1 LPDITTSVLVATIES
16 SKPPLVKLKV
26 KGQRQSIT
34 YKYQFPHTCTSFE
47 DYCRDPFV
55 CPHHTC
61 DQNCVSSCV
70 RFICDKCTRLA
81 LPKLSGSASQTL
93 THAKMYE
100 IADKYDVV
108 GLKDLA
114 REKYKLSCSTFWD
127 KDDFSIA
134 AHYAFSTTMADDKGL
149 RDIVSRTISEH
160 MELMQKDEIKT
171 LLAEFNGLA
180 LGILLKKAD
189 EHGWV

>member
-1 LPDITTSVLVATIES
+1 
-16 SKPPLVKLKV
+16 
-26 KGQRQSIT
+26 
-34 YKYQFPHTCTSFE
+34 
-47 DYCRDPFV
+47 
-55 CPHHTC
+55 
-61 DQNCVSSCV
+61 
-70 RFICDKCTRLA
+70 
-81 LPKLSGSASQTL
+81 
-93 THAKMYE
+93 MYE

-108 GLKDLA
+108 SLKDLA